1 MWVVLIGADA
11 DTYGATAGPL
21 LAAYHGTINPDFME
35 KLYVKDE
42 IASYFEQLRKMES
55 SKNTEQILVGNS

>member
-21 LAAYHGTINPDFME
+21 LAAYHPNIKEDF
-35 KLYVKDE
+35 KQGLWLRDE
-42 IASYFEQLRKMES
+42 IEKIQF
-55 SKNTEQILVGNS
+55 

>member
-21 LAAYHGTINPDFME
+21 LAAYHPNIPSNYKDGLWLKEEIE
-35 KLYVKDE
+35 KIV
-42 IASYFEQLRKMES
+42 F
-55 SKNTEQILVGNS
+55 